1 MSWVVVCSRHDIPAG
16 RGWPVKVGH
25 RRLAI
30 FSTSG
35 GLRAVDN
42 SCSHVGNPIDDASVE
57 GEVMTCPWHGWRYDL
72 RTGDHLTV
80 FGHRP
85 GLRTYPVR
93 CEGDDVLVDV
103 DPG

>member
-1 MSWVVVCSRHDIPAG
+1 MTWVVACRLQDIPPG
-16 RGWPVKVGH
+16 RGWPVRVGD

-30 FSTSG
+30 FAAAG

-42 SCSHVGNPIDDASVE
+42 RCSHVGNPLDDAAVV
-57 GEVMTCPWHGWRYDL
+57 GEVITCPWHGWRYDL
-72 RTGDHLTV
+72 RSGDHLTV

-93 CEGDDVLVDV
+93 LEGDDVLVDV

>member
-1 MSWVVVCSRHDIPAG
+1 MPWVAVCNVDDIPPG
-16 RGWPVKVGH
+16 RGWPVTVGEH
-25 RRLAI
+25 RIAVFRTA
-30 FSTSG
+30 G

-42 SCSHVGNPIDDASVE
+42 RCSHVGNPIDDASVS

-80 FGHRP
+80 FGHRS

-93 CEGDDVLVDV
+93 SEGGQVLVEV
-103 DPG
+103 E